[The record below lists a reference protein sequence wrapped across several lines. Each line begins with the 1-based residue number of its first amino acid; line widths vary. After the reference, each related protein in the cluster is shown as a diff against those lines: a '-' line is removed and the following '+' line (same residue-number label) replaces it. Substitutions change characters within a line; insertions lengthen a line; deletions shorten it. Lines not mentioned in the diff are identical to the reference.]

1 MRDSRRRWLLR
12 KLEEYE
18 PFDANE
24 ATMLAKLTAFVLSQ
38 ESCFDRRLA
47 GGHVVASG
55 WVVDS
60 RRRQTLL
67 VRHRGLGRWL
77 QPGGHIEREETP
89 LDAARREVRE
99 ETGLARVRAVAQEIF
114 DVDVHTIPARANE
127 PEHTHY
133 DVRFLLEASP
143 EAPLA
148 VSEES
153 AELRWVALEEV
164 TRLASG
170 ASFQRLLAKT
180 RRLAAGRR
188 R

>member
-1 MRDSRRRWLLR
+1 M
-12 KLEEYE
+12 
-18 PFDANE
+18 
-24 ATMLAKLTAFVLSQ
+24 
-38 ESCFDRRLA
+38 
-47 GGHVVASG
+47 ASG

-60 RRRQTLL
+60 RRRQALL
-67 VRHRGLGRWL
+67 ARHRGLERWL

-99 ETGLARVRAVAQEIF
+99 ETGLARARAVAQGIF

-133 DVRFLLEASP
+133 DVRFLLEASA

-153 AELRWVALEEV
+153 TELRWVALDEV
-164 TRLASG
+164 MLLAG
-170 ASFQRLLAKT
+170 DASFQRLVAKT
-180 RRLAAGRR
+180 RRLGAAGRR